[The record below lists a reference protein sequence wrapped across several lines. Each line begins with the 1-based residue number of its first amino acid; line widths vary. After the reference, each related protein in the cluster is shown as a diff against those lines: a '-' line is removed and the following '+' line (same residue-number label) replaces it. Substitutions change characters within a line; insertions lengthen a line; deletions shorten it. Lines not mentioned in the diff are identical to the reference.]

1 MLQEHS
7 QTKRFNIQ
15 RKKKKTDNKMY
26 KRRGLRQR

>member
-7 QTKRFNIQ
+7 Q
-15 RKKKKTDNKMY
+15 KKDLTSKGKKNKMY